1 MNDPDLESALS
12 GARHHAR
19 RAPRRA
25 SRVDF
30 DRAGLD
36 KYTLYAIEMAA
47 LSAHA
52 GNHKGARQW
61 RVDYNQSED

>member
-1 MNDPDLESALS
+1 MHDPDLESALS
-12 GARHHAR
+12 GARHYRAR
-19 RAPRRA
+19 QSARA

-52 GNHKGARQW
+52 GNHKGAQQW
-61 RVDYNQSED
+61 RDDYNQPED